1 MAWNTL
7 HGHFFH
13 SSLQNINYLGDHF
26 SPIHFVLS
34 PMYFLWENAATL
46 LILQSVGIGLA
57 SIALYLLTLEKL
69 AQKWLAPVMAILF
82 LFNPYLHRISTFDF
96 HPIALAIPI
105 FLWMLYCLEKVDA
118 HCHYICA
125 SLLLRLRKHFSLPSL
140 EWEFT

>member
-1 MAWNTL
+1 MEYSTWTL
-7 HGHFFH
+7 LSFLAPEHQLSRRSFFSH
-13 SSLQNINYLGDHF
+13 PFCPLSL
-26 SPIHFVLS
+26 
-34 PMYFLWENAATL
+34 YFLWENAATL

-105 FLWMLYCLEKVDA
+105 FLWMLYCLEKG
-118 HCHYICA
+118 
-125 SLLLRLRKHFSLPSL
+125 
-140 EWEFT
+140 